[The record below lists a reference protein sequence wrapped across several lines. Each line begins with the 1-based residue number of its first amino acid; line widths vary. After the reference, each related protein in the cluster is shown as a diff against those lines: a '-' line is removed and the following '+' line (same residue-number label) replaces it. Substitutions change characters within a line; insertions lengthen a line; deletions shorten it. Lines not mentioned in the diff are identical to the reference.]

1 MAVARC
7 QQRLADAVENWR
19 KRGIVVHFGIH
30 PVAGRL
36 PGHMNVLL
44 AEAKIPYDIV
54 YELEDIN
61 PQITTYDVAIVLG
74 ANDIVNPDTQSQPS
88 SPIYG
93 MPVLEVWKCKT
104 CVVMKRGMSTGYS
117 GVDNPLFYKKNAR
130 LFFGDAK
137 KSVDLL
143 VTETEKV
150 PMTSGPA
157 SAGLGVQGP
166 PQRDEEE
173 EAAVE
178 SFPEPAKTLGFLVER
193 RPGETRVA
201 LVPRVIHKVR
211 AMGFAVVMENGAGV
225 RAAFTDQMYKD

>member
-54 YELEDIN
+54 YELEDVN
-61 PQITTYDVAIVLG
+61 PNIETYDVCIVLG
-74 ANDIVNPDTQSQPS
+74 ANDIVNPDTARPN

-93 MPVLEVWKCKT
+93 MPVLEVWKSKL

-150 PMTSGPA
+150 PMTSGGP
-157 SAGLGVQGP
+157 SAGLSVQGP
-166 PQRDEEE
+166 PQREEE
-173 EAAVE
+173 EE
-178 SFPEPAKTLGFLVER
+178 PKIDFPEPAKT
-193 RPGETRVA
+193 
-201 LVPRVIHKVR
+201 
-211 AMGFAVVMENGAGV
+211 
-225 RAAFTDQMYKD
+225 